1 MRAVRTFVLLA
12 AVVLSALVAP
22 PTLVAA
28 DAATN
33 PVLVTLSPR
42 AGAPAAVAARLA
54 SEHGA
59 TVSFVYQHA
68 LHGFAAEVPTAG
80 LEALARSP
88 AVVRV
93 EEDGPVTI
101 ASDQVQAGPTW
112 GLDRIDQRLLPLDSA
127 YGYARNGSAVR
138 AYIVDTGIRATHAEF
153 GGRVAPGWY
162 DPTFAAKTT
171 EDCNGHGTHV
181 AATVAGKVHGVGK
194 SVTVV
199 PVRVLDCN
207 GSGSWSGVAAGL
219 DWIVGQQ
226 RAPGAPPA
234 VANLSLSGGASDTV
248 DAALRSVVAEGVTV
262 AVAAG
267 NGNQAGRAVDACRI
281 SPARVAEALTIS
293 ATNSSDTKPS
303 WANIGPCVDL
313 FAPGVSITSAW
324 YTSNTA
330 VNTISG
336 TSMATPHVAGVAA
349 LLQSD
354 GALAPAAIASS
365 LVGGATPNVVA
376 NAGTGSPNLLLYS
389 RLGVN
394 GSDGPPPP
402 PENQPPVASFTD
414 DCRQLECAFD
424 GAGSIDPDGKVVGY
438 AWTFGDGGA
447 ASGRQVSHTYAA
459 SGTYT
464 VRLTVTDD
472 GGATGSTSRAVTV
485 EAGGSAETITV
496 VATVGAKVRALTAVR
511 LTWTDPTGTSWTVAR
526 DGRPLATV
534 TQPEFSESLRGGG
547 TVTYRVCRSGS
558 SICGEVRVTY

>member
-1 MRAVRTFVLLA
+1 MRALRTYVLLA
-12 AVVLSALVAP
+12 ALVLGVLAAT

-28 DAATN
+28 EGPTT
-33 PVLVTLSPR
+33 PVLVTLAAD
-42 AGAPAAVAARLA
+42 AGAPAVVAARLA

-59 TVSFVYQHA
+59 TVSFVYRHA
-68 LHGFAAEVPTAG
+68 MRGFAAEVPTAS

-101 ASDQVQAGPTW
+101 ASEQVQPGPTW
-112 GLDRIDQRLLPLDSA
+112 GLDRIDQRVLPLDGA
-127 YGYARNGSAVR
+127 YVYARTGTDVR
-138 AYIVDTGIRATHAEF
+138 AYIVDTGVRASHDELR
-153 GGRVAPGWY
+153 GRVATGWY
-162 DPTFAAKTT
+162 DPSFAAKTT

-181 AATVAGKVHGVGK
+181 AATVAGTAYGVGK

-226 RAPGAPPA
+226 RAAGKPAA

-248 DAALRSVVAEGVTV
+248 DAALRSVIAEGVTV

-267 NGNQAGRAVDACRI
+267 NGNQAGRAIDACKI
-281 SPARVAEALTIS
+281 SPARVAEALTVS
-293 ATNSSDTKPS
+293 ATNSSDTKPT

-324 YTSNTA
+324 YTSDTA
-330 VNTISG
+330 TDTISG

-354 GALAPAAIASS
+354 GALAPAVIASS
-365 LVGGATPNVVA
+365 LVGGATPNVVV
-376 NAGTGSPNLLLYS
+376 NPGSGSPNLLLYS

-394 GSDGPPPP
+394 ASGGTLPPAN
-402 PENQPPVASFTD
+402 EPPVASFTFGCD
-414 DCRQLECAFD
+414 QLTCNFD
-424 GAGSIDPDGKVVGY
+424 GSGSTDPDGEIVTY
-438 AWTFGDGGA
+438 AWTFGDSGA
-447 ASGRQVSHTYAA
+447 AAGTPVTHTYAA
-459 SGTYT
+459 SGSYT
-464 VRLTVTDD
+464 VRLSVTDD
-472 GGATGSTSRAVTV
+472 DGATGSASKVVTV
-485 EAGGSAETITV
+485 EAGGSVETITV
-496 VATVGAKVRALTAVR
+496 VAKLGAKVRAMTTVG
-511 LTWTDPTGTSWTVAR
+511 LTWADPTGTSWTVAR
-526 DGRPLATV
+526 DGGYLATV

-547 TVTYRVCRSGS
+547 TVTYRVCRAGS
-558 SICGEVRVTY
+558 SICGEVTVTY

>member
-1 MRAVRTFVLLA
+1 MRVLRTFVLLA
-12 AVVLSALVAP
+12 ALVLGALVAP

-28 DAATN
+28 EVATT
-33 PVLVTLSPR
+33 PVLVTLSPG
-42 AGAPAAVAARLA
+42 AGAPAAAAARLA

-68 LHGFAAEVPTAG
+68 LRGFAAEVPTAS

-101 ASDQVQAGPTW
+101 ASEQVQLGPTW
-112 GLDRIDQRLLPLDSA
+112 GLDRIDQRVLPLDSA
-127 YGYARNGSAVR
+127 YGYARNGTDVR
-138 AYIVDTGIRATHAEF
+138 AYIVDTGVRASHDQLR
-153 GGRVAPGWY
+153 GRVTTGWY
-162 DPTFAAKTT
+162 DPTFAAKTS

-181 AATVAGKVHGVGK
+181 AATVAGTAYGVGK
-194 SVTVV
+194 SVAVV

-226 RAPGAPPA
+226 RAAGKPAA

-248 DAALRSVVAEGVTV
+248 DAALRSVIAEGVTV

-267 NGNQAGRAVDACRI
+267 NGNQAGRAIDACKI
-281 SPARVAEALTIS
+281 SPARVAEALTVS
-293 ATNSSDTKPS
+293 ATNSSDTKPT

-324 YTSNTA
+324 YTSDSDT
-330 VNTISG
+330 NTISG

-354 GALAPAAIASS
+354 GALAPAVIASS
-365 LVGGATPNVVA
+365 LVGGATPNVVV
-376 NAGTGSPNLLLYS
+376 NAGSGSPNLLLYS

-394 GSDGPPPP
+394 ASGGTLPPAN
-402 PENQPPVASFTD
+402 EPPVASFTFGCD
-414 DCRQLECAFD
+414 QLTCNFD
-424 GAGSIDPDGKVVGY
+424 GSGSTDPDGEIVRY
-438 AWTFGDGGA
+438 TWTFGDGGTGTGTPVSNTYG
-447 ASGRQVSHTYAA
+447 ASGS
-459 SGTYT
+459 YT

-472 GGATGSTSRAVTV
+472 AGATGSTSEVVTV
-485 EAGGSAETITV
+485 DAGGSVDTIAV
-496 VATVGAKVRALTAVR
+496 LATLGAKVRAMTPVT
-511 LTWTDPTGTSWTVAR
+511 LTWTDPAGTSWTVAR
-526 DGRPLATV
+526 DGQALATV
-534 TQPEFSESLRGGG
+534 TEGRFSESLRGGG
-547 TVTYRVCRSGS
+547 TVTYRVCRTGS
-558 SICGEVRVTY
+558 SICGEVQVTY

>member
-1 MRAVRTFVLLA
+1 MRVFRTFVLLA
-12 AVVLSALVAP
+12 ALVLGALVAT

-28 DAATN
+28 DVATT
-33 PVLVTLSPR
+33 PVLVTLSPG
-42 AGAPAAVAARLA
+42 ADAPAAVAARLA

-68 LHGFAAEVPTAG
+68 LRGFAAEVPTAS

-101 ASDQVQAGPTW
+101 ASDQVQPGPTW
-112 GLDRIDQRLLPLDSA
+112 GLDRIDQRVLPLDSA
-127 YGYARNGSAVR
+127 YSYAHSGTDVR
-138 AYIVDTGIRATHAEF
+138 AYIVDTGIRSTHTELD
-153 GGRVAPGWY
+153 GRVASGWY
-162 DPTFAAKTT
+162 DPSFAAKTT

-181 AATVAGKVHGVGK
+181 AGTVAGTVHGVGK

-226 RAPGAPPA
+226 RAPGASPA

-248 DAALRSVVAEGVTV
+248 DAALRSVIAEGVTV

-267 NGNQAGRAVDACRI
+267 NGNQAGRAIDACKI
-281 SPARVAEALTIS
+281 SPARVAEALTVS

-324 YTSNTA
+324 YTSDTA

-365 LVGGATPNVVA
+365 LVGGATPDVVV

-394 GSDGPPPP
+394 ASDGTPPPAV
-402 PENQPPVASFTD
+402 NQPPVASFTFGCD
-414 DCRQLECAFD
+414 QLTCNFD
-424 GAGSIDPDGKVVGY
+424 GSGSTDPDGGVVSY
-438 AWTFGDGGA
+438 AWSFGDGGTG
-447 ASGRQVSHTYAA
+447 SGTPATHAYAA
-459 SGTYT
+459 SGSYT
-464 VRLTVTDD
+464 VSLTVTDD
-472 GGATGSTSRAVTV
+472 GGATGSTSQVVTV
-485 EAGGSAETITV
+485 EAGGSVETITV
-496 VATVGAKVRALTAVR
+496 VATVGAKVRAMTTVR

-526 DGRPLATV
+526 DGRHLATV
-534 TQPEFSESLRGGG
+534 TTGEFSESLRGGG

-558 SICGEVRVTY
+558 SICGEVTVTY